1 MPTSASTRRYHLR
14 HVTTYE
20 YSSDATM
27 AHHDLCLQL
36 RDLPYQQVH
45 NPSIRVEPEPDTIVA
60 RRDTFGNWRHFLAI
74 EQVHEALRVVAE
86 ATIDVSRRDVP
97 VPLSTLAWEQV
108 RSMVNGDGFPN
119 NLLPLECSLAS
130 PGVSVEPEIA
140 AYARQS
146 FVPGRPILEAAREL
160 NQRIFED
167 FTYEPGATGVST
179 PVADAFAAKR
189 GVCQDF
195 AQIAISGLRGLGLAA
210 RYVSGYIRTTG
221 GNQSAPDPAAQKAL
235 EKAANLKVF
244 YIRNMVDMTGKEL
257 DEVLSDYE
265 KINTEFRE
273 KNSGLLERNLVDK
286 FEEECKAL
294 LTETNC
300 RMKFV
305 EEVVKMTGEKKEQVE
320 KEYDDDYKKFKEYA
334 NENGYT
340 RTVAV
345 DKYIELSNKKLQVA
359 QFRYTVVNKMME
371 DQGMDVDEANQ
382 EFDKMMYAMNQ
393 EENAC
398 KEPMCIK
405 CD

>member
-86 ATIDVSRRDVP
+86 AAIDVSRRDVP

-235 EKAANLKVF
+235 EKAAKSAAELPPIETSLPVDEAALRGADASHAWFSVWCGPDVGWVDLDPTNNL
-244 YIRNMVDMTGKEL
+244 IVDTDHVVIGWGRDYLDISPVKGVIMGGGSQEL
-257 DEVLSDYE
+257 S
-265 KINTEFRE
+265 
-273 KNSGLLERNLVDK
+273 
-286 FEEECKAL
+286 
-294 LTETNC
+294 
-300 RMKFV
+300 
-305 EEVVKMTGEKKEQVE
+305 
-320 KEYDDDYKKFKEYA
+320 
-334 NENGYT
+334 
-340 RTVAV
+340 VAV
-345 DKYIELSNKKLQVA
+345 DLVPDTTL
-359 QFRYTVVNKMME
+359 
-371 DQGMDVDEANQ
+371 D
-382 EFDKMMYAMNQ
+382 
-393 EENAC
+393 
-398 KEPMCIK
+398 
-405 CD
+405 